1 MSPGDL
7 ARLRAVPLAEVLTRL
22 GAARDPRDKARWKA
36 DRGTISVNGMRFF
49 DWHAHAGGG
58 GAIDLVMH
66 LHGASFKDAV
76 AWLQH
81 AFGDVHVPHV
91 PHGAAEPPP
100 SHRAFQPPPRD
111 DGKLAR
117 VVRYLERER
126 AVPRDVVAPLLDAKT
141 VYADARG
148 NAVFLHL
155 APRGKPVG
163 AELRGTT
170 RVQWRG
176 MARGSRKA
184 AGYFSAGPVDARET
198 VICESA
204 IDAISCHAL
213 RASARCVSTAGTCS
227 DRPWL
232 ASLVATG
239 APVHCGFDADDA
251 GDSFARAI
259 IARHPA
265 ITRLRPALHDWND
278 VLVARRASHA
288 RP

>member
-1 MSPGDL
+1 VTPRELD
-7 ARLRAVPLAEVLTRL
+7 RLRAVPLAEVLARL
-22 GAARDPRDKARWKA
+22 GATKDRRDKARWKTCS
-36 DRGTISVNGMRFF
+36 GTLSVNGARFF

-66 LHGASFKDAV
+66 VRGAGFKEAV
-76 AWLQH
+76 VWLRH
-81 AFGDVHVPHV
+81 AFGDAHVPHV
-91 PHGAAEPPP
+91 VAEPRS

-111 DGKLAR
+111 DAKLAR
-117 VVRYLERER
+117 VLRYLQRER
-126 AVPRDVVAPLLDAKT
+126 AIPRSILAPLVDEHT

-148 NAVFLHL
+148 NAVFLHRDD
-155 APRGKPVG
+155 RGTPVG

-170 RVQWRG
+170 RMQWRG

-184 AGYFSAGPVDARET
+184 AGYFAAGHVEADEI
-198 VICESA
+198 VVCESA

-213 RASARCVSTAGTCS
+213 RAHARCISTAGTCP

-232 ASLVATG
+232 AQLVDSDAR
-239 APVHCGFDADDA
+239 VLCGFDADDA
-251 GDSFARAI
+251 GDSFARAM

-278 VLVARRASHA
+278 LLVARRASRA

>member
-1 MSPGDL
+1 VSPRHL
-7 ARLRAVPLAEVLTRL
+7 AGLRAVPLADVLTRL
-22 GAARDPRDKARWKA
+22 GAVKDRRDKARWKT
-36 DRGTISVNGMRFF
+36 DRGPLSVTGTRFF

-66 LHGASFKDAV
+66 LRGAGFKDAV

-81 AFGDVHVPHV
+81 AFGDAHVPHV
-91 PHGAAEPPP
+91 VAEPPP
-100 SHRAFQPPPRD
+100 SPRAFQPPQRD
-111 DGKLAR
+111 DAKLAR

-126 AVPRDVVAPLLDAKT
+126 AIPRTILAPLVDEQA

-155 APRGKPVG
+155 DGRGTPVG

-184 AGYFSAGPVDARET
+184 AGYFAAGPADAPEI
-198 VICESA
+198 VVCESA

-213 RASARCVSTAGTCS
+213 RAHARCISAAGACP
-227 DRPWL
+227 DRLWL
-232 ASLVATG
+232 APLVDSG
-239 APVHCGFDADDA
+239 VRVHCGFDADDA
-251 GDSFARAI
+251 GDSFARAM
-259 IARHPA
+259 IARHPT
-265 ITRLRPALHDWND
+265 ISRLRPAMHDWND
-278 VLVARRASHA
+278 VLLGRRASHA

>member
-1 MSPGDL
+1 MTPRDL
-7 ARLRAVPLAEVLTRL
+7 GRLRAVPLAEVLARL
-22 GAARDPRDKARWKA
+22 GAVKDRHDKARWKT
-36 DRGTISVNGMRFF
+36 DRGTLSVNGARFF

-66 LHGASFKDAV
+66 LRGASFKEAV

-81 AFGDVHVPHV
+81 AFGEAHVLHV
-91 PHGAAEPPP
+91 VAEPC
-100 SHRAFQPPPRD
+100 SSRHAFQPPPRD
-111 DGKLAR
+111 DAKLAR
-117 VVRYLERER
+117 VVRYLQRER
-126 AVPRDVVAPLLDAKT
+126 AIPRDVLAPLVDGHT

-148 NAVFLHL
+148 NVVFLH
-155 APRGKPVG
+155 RDEGGTPVG

-184 AGYFSAGPVDARET
+184 AGYFAAGHVEADEI
-198 VICESA
+198 VVCESA

-213 RASARCVSTAGTCS
+213 RAHARCISTAGTCP

-232 ASLVATG
+232 ASLVASGTH
-239 APVHCGFDADDA
+239 VHCGFDADDA
-251 GDSFARAI
+251 GDSFARAM

-278 VLVARRASHA
+278 LLVARRASRA

>member
-1 MSPGDL
+1 MIRPDL
-7 ARLRAVPLAEVLTRL
+7 ERLRAVSLTEVLTRL
-22 GAARDPRDKARWKA
+22 GATKDRRDRARWKT
-36 DRGTISVNGMRFF
+36 DRSHLSVNGTRFF

-66 LHGASFKDAV
+66 LRGASFKDAV

-81 AFGDVHVPHV
+81 AFGDAHVTHV
-91 PHGAAEPPP
+91 VAEPAP
-100 SHRAFQPPPRD
+100 SRRAFQPPPRD
-111 DGKLAR
+111 DAKLAR

-126 AVPRDVVAPLLDAKT
+126 AIPPEILASLVDEQT

-155 APRGKPVG
+155 DFQGKPVG

-184 AGYFSAGPVDARET
+184 AGYFAAGPDDAHACEI
-198 VICESA
+198 VVCESA

-213 RASARCVSTAGTCS
+213 RANARCVSTAGTCP

-232 ASLVATG
+232 APLVDSG
-239 APVHCGFDADDA
+239 VRIHCGFDADEA
-251 GDSFARAI
+251 GDSFARAM

-265 ITRLRPALHDWND
+265 VTRLRPALHDWND
-278 VLVARRASHA
+278 TLVARRASHTQS
-288 RP
+288 

>member
-1 MSPGDL
+1 MTPRDL
-7 ARLRAVPLAEVLTRL
+7 GRLRAVPLADVLTRL
-22 GAARDPRDKARWKA
+22 GAKKDRHDKARWKTCS
-36 DRGTISVNGMRFF
+36 GTLSVNGTRFF

-66 LHGASFKDAV
+66 LRGTSFKEAV

-81 AFGDVHVPHV
+81 AFGNAHVSRV
-91 PHGAAEPPP
+91 VAAPPP
-100 SHRAFQPPPRD
+100 SHRALEPPPRD
-111 DGKLAR
+111 DAKLAR
-117 VVRYLERER
+117 VLRYLQRER
-126 AVPRDVVAPLLDAKT
+126 AIPRSVLAPLVDEHT

-148 NAVFLHL
+148 NAVFLHRDD
-155 APRGKPVG
+155 RGTPVG

-176 MARGSRKA
+176 MAGGSRKD
-184 AGYFSAGPVDARET
+184 AGYFVAGPDDAREI

-213 RASARCVSTAGTCS
+213 RAHARCISTAGTCP
-227 DRPWL
+227 DRQWL
-232 ASLVATG
+232 APLVASC
-239 APVHCGFDADDA
+239 ARISCGFDADDA
-251 GDSFARAI
+251 GDSFACAM

-265 ITRLRPALHDWND
+265 VTRLRPAMHDWND
-278 VLVARRASHA
+278 VLVARRASLA

>member
-1 MSPGDL
+1 MNGHAL
-7 ARLRAVPLAEVLTRL
+7 ARLRAVPLVDVLRRL
-22 GAARDPRDKARWKA
+22 GAVKDRRDKARWKT
-36 DRGTISVNGMRFF
+36 DRGTLSVNGARFF

-66 LHGASFKDAV
+66 LRGTGFKEAV
-76 AWLQH
+76 AWLQR
-81 AFGDVHVPHV
+81 AFGDAHVSHV
-91 PHGAAEPPP
+91 VAEPPP
-100 SHRAFQPPPRD
+100 SHRAFQPPARD
-111 DGKLAR
+111 DGKLPR
-117 VVRYLERER
+117 VMRYLERER
-126 AVPRDVVAPLLDAKT
+126 AIPRDVLAPLVDGHT

-148 NAVFLHL
+148 NAVFLHRDD
-155 APRGKPVG
+155 RGTPVG

-184 AGYFSAGPVDARET
+184 AGYFAAGPNVAREI

-213 RASARCVSTAGTCS
+213 RRGARCISTAGTCP

-232 ASLVATG
+232 AALVAS
-239 APVHCGFDADDA
+239 AARVHCGFDADDA
-251 GDSFARAI
+251 GDSFALAM

-278 VLVARRASHA
+278 LLVARRASHA

>member
-1 MSPGDL
+1 MSPHDL
-7 ARLRAVPLAEVLTRL
+7 GRLRAVPLADVLARL
-22 GAARDPRDKARWKA
+22 GAVKDRHDKARWKTCS
-36 DRGTISVNGMRFF
+36 GTLSVNGARFF

-66 LHGASFKDAV
+66 LRGASFKDAV
-76 AWLQH
+76 AWLQR
-81 AFGDVHVPHV
+81 AFGDAHVSHV
-91 PHGAAEPPP
+91 VAEPAP
-100 SHRAFQPPPRD
+100 HRTFRPPPRD
-111 DGKLAR
+111 DAKLAR
-117 VVRYLERER
+117 VVRYLEGER
-126 AVPRDVVAPLLDAKT
+126 AIPRSILAPLVDAKI

-148 NAVFLHL
+148 NAVSLHL
-155 APRGKPVG
+155 NDQGTPVG

-176 MARGSRKA
+176 MARGSCKD
-184 AGYFSAGPVDARET
+184 AGYFTVGPADAHEI

-213 RASARCVSTAGTCS
+213 RASARCISTAGTCP

-232 ASLVATG
+232 APLVASG
-239 APVHCGFDADDA
+239 ARVLCGFDADEA
-251 GDSFARAI
+251 GDSSARAM

-278 VLVARRASHA
+278 VLVASRAAHV